1 MNELHFAYKV
11 RQYLNRGLHDL
22 RPETTDRLAAAREMA
37 LARQKIAVRQSILA
51 TAGSYIQ
58 FQIEN
63 LRFKQLLA
71 AFAVAVL
78 AISGSFWVADSR
90 VNELSEIDSALLADE
105 LPISAFLDKGFS
117 EWLKQASRQ

>member
-1 MNELHFAYKV
+1 MNELHFVYRI

-22 RPETTDRLAAAREMA
+22 RPETTDRLAAARA
-37 LARQKIAVRQSILA
+37 LALGHQKQTVRQSILA
-51 TAGSYIQ
+51 TAGSH
-58 FQIEN
+58 FQEHLEN
-63 LRFKQLLA
+63 LRVKPILA
-71 AFAVAVL
+71 ALGIAACV
-78 AISGSFWVADSR
+78 ISGSFWVADSR